1 MCLLGKSCATL
12 LAAHTYEYIVL
23 YEPTQ
28 NTKEVPKLIY

>member
-12 LAAHTYEYIVL
+12 VAAHTYEYVL